1 MVREVIN
8 IHVGQAGVQMGNAVW
23 ELYCLEHGID
33 PEGRMPSD
41 TSVGKED
48 DSFNTHFSETG
59 TGQHVP
65 RVLFVDLEPGVIGEI
80 KSGPYKKLY
89 NPDCLI
95 DSKEDAANNYARG
108 HYTIGR
114 EKIEEVIERMNR
126 VAEECSGLQ
135 GFTVFHSF
143 GGGTGSGFAALLM
156 ERLSMEYQKKCKL
169 DFCVYPAP
177 NLATSVVEPYNAI
190 LSTHTT
196 MEHTDLTFMV
206 DNEAIFDICK
216 LHLKINNPTYTN
228 LNRLISQVVSSIT
241 ASLRFPGSLNV
252 DLNEFQ
258 TNLVPFPRIH
268 YPLVTYSPIISAEK
282 AQMTALSVSEITLN
296 CFEPQ
301 SQMVKCN
308 PREGKYMAVCLLY
321 RGDVSSNDVNKV
333 ISVLQKRKNISFV
346 DYISTGFKVGIN
358 GTVAKTVPGGDLA
371 EVPRSVCMI
380 SNTSA
385 IADAWRRLC
394 EKFDLMYQKRAFVH
408 WYVGEGMEEAEFND
422 AREDLAVLEQ
432 DYEEVVASENAQE
445 DEDVY

>member
-1 MVREVIN
+1 
-8 IHVGQAGVQMGNAVW
+8 MG
-23 ELYCLEHGID
+23 
-33 PEGRMPSD
+33 
-41 TSVGKED
+41 
-48 DSFNTHFSETG
+48 
-59 TGQHVP
+59 
-65 RVLFVDLEPGVIGEI
+65 
-80 KSGPYKKLY
+80 
-89 NPDCLI
+89 
-95 DSKEDAANNYARG
+95 
-108 HYTIGR
+108 
-114 EKIEEVIERMNR
+114 KIEEVIERMNR
-126 VAEECSGLQ
+126 IAEECNGLQ

-216 LHLKINNPTYTN
+216 QHLKINNPTYTN

-268 YPLVTYSPIISAEK
+268 YPLITYSPIISAEK
-282 AQMTALSVSEITLN
+282 AQLSALSVQEITLN

-301 SQMVKCN
+301 SQMVKCD
-308 PREGKYMAVCLLY
+308 PRAGKYMAVCLLY

-333 ISVLQKRKNISFV
+333 IATLQKRKNISFV

-358 GTVAKTVPGGDLA
+358 GTVSKNVPGGDLA

-385 IADAWRRLC
+385 ISDAWTRLC
-394 EKFDLMYQKRAFVH
+394 QKFDLMYQKRAFVH

-422 AREDLAVLEQ
+422 AREDLANLEQ
-432 DYEEVVASENAQE
+432 DYAEVVAGTEDNQE
-445 DEDVY
+445 EDVY

>member
-1 MVREVIN
+1 VREVIN

-23 ELYCLEHGID
+23 ELYCLEHGIQPD
-33 PEGRMPSD
+33 GMMPSD

-59 TGQHVP
+59 SGRHVP

-80 KSGPYKKLY
+80 KTGTYKNLY
-89 NPDCLI
+89 NPDSLI
-95 DSKEDAANNYARG
+95 DNKEDAANNYARG

-114 EKIEEVIERMNR
+114 EKIEEVIERLSR
-126 VAEECSGLQ
+126 IAEDCNGLQ

-156 ERLSMEYQKKCKL
+156 ERLSMEYAKKCKL

-216 LHLKINNPTYTN
+216 QHLKINNYPTYTN

-282 AQMTALSVSEITLN
+282 AQMTALSVNEITYS

-301 SQMVKCN
+301 SQMVKCD
-308 PREGKYMAVCLLY
+308 PRSGKYMAVCLLY

-333 ISVLQKRKNISFV
+333 IGKLQQRKNVQFV

-358 GTVAKTVPGGDLA
+358 GTAAKTVPGGDLA
-371 EVPRSVCMI
+371 EVPRSVCMLG
-380 SNTSA
+380 NTSA
-385 IADAWRRLC
+385 ISDAWRRLS

-422 AREDLAVLEQ
+422 AREDLATLEQ
-432 DYEEVVASENAQE
+432 DYEQVVASEDQQE
-445 DEDVY
+445 EY